1 MRKSRVMPMSKSG
14 YDCGSTLELQNNI
27 IEGQRHIIGELMK
40 LYCTEP
46 VFDLPEELQKNIR
59 ETNEMY
65 RELTTP

>member
-1 MRKSRVMPMSKSG
+1 MKPMSKSG

-27 IEGQRHIIGELMK
+27 IEGQRHIIGELVK

-46 VFDLPEELQKNIR
+46 VFDLPEELQKSIR

>member
-1 MRKSRVMPMSKSG
+1 MKPMSKSG

-27 IEGQRHIIGELMK
+27 IEGQRHIIGELVK

-59 ETNEMY
+59 ETNELY

>member
-1 MRKSRVMPMSKSG
+1 M
-14 YDCGSTLELQNNI
+14 DLQKII
-27 IEGQRHIIGELMK
+27 IEAHRHNKGELVK